1 MSKNIVDFWK
11 LKCAVLTITG
21 KLNQDATENQFA
33 QIRGKGGHRYV
44 YSLLLYV
51 NGAINVFFE
60 MRSTQHGRIGLTGLL
75 E

>member
-51 NGAINVFFE
+51 NGAINVFLKNILKNAGG
-60 MRSTQHGRIGLTGLL
+60 MGK
-75 E
+75 